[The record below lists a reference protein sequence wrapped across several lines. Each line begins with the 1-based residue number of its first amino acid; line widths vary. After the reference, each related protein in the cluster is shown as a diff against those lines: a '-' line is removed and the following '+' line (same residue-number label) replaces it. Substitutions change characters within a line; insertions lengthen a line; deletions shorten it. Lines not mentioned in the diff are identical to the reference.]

1 MMTEEQITVLLEDLE
16 TVMAVG
22 DRIEP
27 DDIRHAITLLIISCV
42 IDAKTFIWPSPT
54 V

>member
-1 MMTEEQITVLLEDLE
+1 MMNKEQIITLIQDIE

-27 DDIRHAITLLIISCV
+27 NEFTHAIKQAQ
-42 IDAKTFIWPSPT
+42 IDMLKW
-54 V
+54 VLE

>member
-1 MMTEEQITVLLEDLE
+1 MNKEQIIILIQDLE

-27 DDIRHAITLLIISCV
+27 NECAHAIKQAQIDILKWV
-42 IDAKTFIWPSPT
+42 IE
-54 V
+54 

>member
-27 DDIRHAITLLIISCV
+27 DDISHSIKQAQ
-42 IDAKTFIWPSPT
+42 IDILKW
-54 V
+54 VLE

>member
-1 MMTEEQITVLLEDLE
+1 MMNKEQIIILIQDLE

-27 DDIRHAITLLIISCV
+27 DECAHAIKQAQIDILKWV
-42 IDAKTFIWPSPT
+42 IE
-54 V
+54 

>member
-1 MMTEEQITVLLEDLE
+1 MNKEQIIILIQDLE

-27 DDIRHAITLLIISCV
+27 DECAHAIKQAQIDILKWV
-42 IDAKTFIWPSPT
+42 IE
-54 V
+54 

>member
-27 DDIRHAITLLIISCV
+27 DDIRHAIHQAQ
-42 IDAKTFIWPSPT
+42 IDILKW
-54 V
+54 VLE

>member
-1 MMTEEQITVLLEDLE
+1 MMNKEQIIVLIQDLE

-27 DDIRHAITLLIISCV
+27 DDIRHDIKQAQIDILKWV
-42 IDAKTFIWPSPT
+42 IE
-54 V
+54 

>member
-1 MMTEEQITVLLEDLE
+1 MMNKEQIIILIQDLE

-27 DDIRHAITLLIISCV
+27 NECAHAIKQAQIDILKWV
-42 IDAKTFIWPSPT
+42 IE
-54 V
+54 

>member
-27 DDIRHAITLLIISCV
+27 DDISHAIKQAQ
-42 IDAKTFIWPSPT
+42 IDILKW
-54 V
+54 VLE